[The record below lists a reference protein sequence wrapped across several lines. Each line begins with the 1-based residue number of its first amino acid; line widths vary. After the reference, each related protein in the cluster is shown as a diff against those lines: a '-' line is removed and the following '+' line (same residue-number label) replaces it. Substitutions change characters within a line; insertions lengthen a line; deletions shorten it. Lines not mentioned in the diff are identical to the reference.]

1 LGIWGDG
8 VENHRG
14 NLFQNLECQ
23 EEQGQLEFF
32 DSRARSARGA
42 AAKSKI
48 AGKKVKMSFLH
59 KISSGFLIVNNAQ
72 GFQDRE
78 KSF

>member
-1 LGIWGDG
+1 
-8 VENHRG
+8 
-14 NLFQNLECQ
+14 
-23 EEQGQLEFF
+23 LEFF